1 MGSTRAPLRSAL
13 NLLDGVDPD
22 DVREAVAEAEH
33 AIQRVLAEGVNVPLA
48 PRPSR
53 LRKLQHKLVTRYHL
67 ETASLGSEPLRHLVI
82 YPVGALVAP
91 EPGEQALQE
100 ADEEPF
106 EESSDDAGD
115 ALEELSLIHI

>member
-1 MGSTRAPLRSAL
+1 MPLS
-13 NLLDGVDPD
+13 
-22 DVREAVAEAEH
+22 
-33 AIQRVLAEGVNVPLA
+33 

-67 ETASLGSEPLRHLVI
+67 ETVSLGSEPLRHLVI

-115 ALEELSLIHI
+115 ALEEDEEEERGAEPDDEPPETWDPSLLPSPSGRGSG